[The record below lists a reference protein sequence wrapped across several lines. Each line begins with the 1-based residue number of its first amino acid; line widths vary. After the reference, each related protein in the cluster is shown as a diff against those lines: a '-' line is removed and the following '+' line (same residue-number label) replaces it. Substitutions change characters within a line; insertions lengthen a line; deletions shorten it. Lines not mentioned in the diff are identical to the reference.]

1 MITPHQAKYFSHELT
16 LRRSSDTVE
25 KFSSTLSNAQVD
37 INPHQI
43 EAALFAFRSP
53 LSKGAIL
60 ADEVG
65 LGKTIEAG
73 IVIAQKW
80 AEKKKKILLIV
91 PANLRKQWMVELSE
105 KFFLP
110 SVILENKSFNAFIK
124 EGNLNPL
131 NQENAIVIASY
142 QFIKWKSPYVK
153 QIPWDLVVVDEAHR
167 LRNVY
172 KTANKTAREIRS
184 AIAHAPKI
192 LLTATPLQN
201 SLLELYGLVSII
213 DEHHFW
219 DLKSFKA
226 KYSRV
231 SLEQK
236 ISPEEKLES
245 EIYGNDR
252 PNAEMFLELRNRL
265 APICIRTLRRQVLE
279 YIKYTK
285 RIPLT
290 QDYYPGEDETLL
302 YEKVSDYLQTKN
314 LYALPASQRQLVTMI
329 LRKLLASSS
338 FAIAQTLER
347 LIYRLNGLIK
357 EAKTQIKTQD
367 EEGNLD
373 KIVLDM
379 YDSYEE
385 AKDEWIDDEEGD
397 DDEIEKPKKE
407 WTEADIVLM
416 KQEVQVLEESLVLA
430 KKIFQNS
437 KGDSLLIALKRGFDM
452 TREIGGNQ
460 KALIFT
466 ESTVT
471 QNYLKDLLEEN
482 GYKWKVLLF
491 NGSNND
497 PESKRIYGEWL
508 EKYKDTDK
516 VTGSKTADMRAALV
530 DRFKNAGEIMIATE
544 AGAEGINLQFCSL
557 LINYDLPWNPQRI
570 EQRIGRCHRY
580 GQKHDVVVINFINRR
595 NAADQRIFEL
605 LDSKF
610 NLFKWVFWASDEVL
624 WVIESWVD
632 FEKRIA
638 KIYQECRTED
648 EINVSFD
655 ALQKLMDDSIKE
667 NLWETRQKLLEN
679 FDEDVRERLKSNK
692 IMSEESLETFDK
704 YLWALTQWFLA
715 DRATFSEKEH
725 AFTLEKNPFPDAQIP
740 PWPYRMGR
748 DVDEAHIYRPE
759 HPLAHNIITTV
770 QDLDLPEAEIVFDY
784 SNHRGKISVLESLVG
799 TSGYL
804 QMSRCTIEAL
814 DIQDEILVSAID
826 TQWKQLDPDTCRKLL
841 RVSGKVVSQDISID
855 SWVLK
860 SLNEIEE
867 GLTGSYINSIDTKNS
882 NFFDEEIA
890 KLEKWSDDM
899 KTSVEIELKRLDVE
913 ISTLRTQARKII
925 QLEQKLEAQKSLKEL
940 EKKRSEMRHN
950 LYQMQDDIDNQKDT
964 LLSTVEA
971 RLKKRIQR
979 QEILRIK
986 FNVK

>member
-53 LSKGAIL
+53 LSKWAIL

-110 SVILENKSFNAFIK
+110 SVILEQKSFNAIIK

-131 NQENAIVIASY
+131 NQESAIVIASY
-142 QFIKWKSPYVK
+142 QFVRWKSPYVK

-172 KTANKTAREIRS
+172 KTANKVAREIRA

-213 DEHHFW
+213 DEHHFG

-236 ISPEEKLES
+236 PTQEEPWES
-245 EIYGNDR
+245 ELYGNDR
-252 PNAEMFLELRNRL
+252 SNAEMFMELRNRL

-357 EAKTQIKTQD
+357 EAKTQIKTND

-379 YDSYEE
+379 YDTYEE

-397 DDEIEKPKKE
+397 EDEKETVKKE
-407 WTEADIVLM
+407 WTVSDIELM
-416 KQEVQVLEESLVLA
+416 ENEKKILQESFELA
-430 KKIFQNS
+430 KKIYKNS
-437 KGDSLLIALKRGFDM
+437 KGDSLLTALEKGFTM

-471 QNYLKDLLEEN
+471 QNYIKDLLENN

-491 NGSNND
+491 NGTNND
-497 PESKRIYGEWL
+497 AESKRIYTEWL

-530 DRFKNAGEIMIATE
+530 DRFKNGGEIMIATE

-580 GQKHDVVVINFINRR
+580 WQKHDVVVINFINRR
-595 NAADQRIFEL
+595 NAADRRIFEL

-624 WVIESWVD
+624 GVIESWVD

-638 KIYQECRTED
+638 KIYQECRTEV
-648 EINVSFD
+648 EINTSFD

-667 NLWETRQKLLEN
+667 NLGETRQKLLEN
-679 FDEDVRERLKSNK
+679 FDEEVRERLKSNK
-692 IMSEESLETFDK
+692 QLSEESLKTFDR
-704 YLWALTQWFLA
+704 YLWTLTKWFLS
-715 DRATFSEKEH
+715 DRATFSERDF
-725 AFTLEKNPFPDAQIP
+725 AFSLEKNPFPDAQIP
-740 PWPYRMGR
+740 PGPYRMGR

-759 HPLAHNIITTV
+759 HPLAHNIILAV
-770 QDLDLPEAEIVFDY
+770 QATELSEAEIVFDY
-784 SNHRGKISVLESLVG
+784 SNHDGKISVLESLVG
-799 TSGYL
+799 KSGYI
-804 QMSRCTIEAL
+804 QMTRCTIESL
-814 DIQDEILVSAID
+814 DTQDEILVSAVD
-826 TQWKQLDPDTCRKLL
+826 TNGTMIDPDTCRKLL
-841 RVSGKVVSQDISID
+841 RVSGEVRTPKIVID
-855 SWVLK
+855 SSIME
-860 SLNEIEE
+860 SLSHIEA
-867 GLTGSYINSIDTKNS
+867 GLSTAYIDSIDTKNS
-882 NFFDEEIA
+882 DFFDEEIG

-899 KTSVEIELKRLDVE
+899 KTSLEIELKRLDIE
-913 ISTLRTQARKII
+913 IATLKTQARKII
-925 QLEQKLEAQKSLKEL
+925 QLEQKLEAQKTLKDL
-940 EKKRSEMRHN
+940 EKKRSDMRHN
-950 LYQMQDDIDNQKDT
+950 LYQIQDDIDKQKDS
-964 LLSTVEA
+964 LLSNVEA
-971 RLKKRIQR
+971 RLKKSILKQD
-979 QEILRIK
+979 ILRIK
-986 FNVK
+986 FIVN

>member
-53 LSKGAIL
+53 LSKWAIL

-110 SVILENKSFNAFIK
+110 SVILEQKSFNNIIK

-131 NQENAIVIASY
+131 NQDNAIVIASY
-142 QFIKWKSPYVK
+142 QFVRWKSPYVK

-172 KTANKTAREIRS
+172 KTANKVAREIRA

-213 DEHHFW
+213 DEHHFG

-236 ISPEEKLES
+236 PTQEEPWES
-245 EIYGNDR
+245 ELYGNDR
-252 PNAEMFLELRNRL
+252 PNAEMFMELRNRL

-357 EAKTQIKTQD
+357 EAKTQIKTNE

-379 YDSYEE
+379 YDTYEE

-397 DDEIEKPKKE
+397 EDEKEIAKKE
-407 WTEADIVLM
+407 WTVSDVELM
-416 KQEVQVLEESLVLA
+416 ENEKKILQDSFELA
-430 KKIFQNS
+430 KKIYKNS
-437 KGDSLLIALKRGFDM
+437 KGDSLLTALEKGFTM
-452 TREIGGNQ
+452 TREIGWNQ

-471 QNYLKDLLEEN
+471 QNYLKDLLENN

-491 NGSNND
+491 NGTNND
-497 PESKRIYGEWL
+497 PESKRIYTEWL

-530 DRFKNAGEIMIATE
+530 DRFKHGWEIMIATE

-580 GQKHDVVVINFINRR
+580 WQKHDVVVINFINRR
-595 NAADQRIFEL
+595 NAADRRIFEL

-624 WVIESWVD
+624 GVIDSWVD

-648 EINVSFD
+648 EINTSFD

-667 NLWETRQKLLEN
+667 NLGETRQKLLEN
-679 FDEDVRERLKSNK
+679 FDEEVRERLKSNK
-692 IMSEESLETFDK
+692 QLSEESLKTFDR
-704 YLWALTQWFLA
+704 YLWSLTKWFLS
-715 DRATFSEKEH
+715 DRATFSERDF
-725 AFTLEKNPFPDAQIP
+725 AFSLEKNPFPDAQIP

-759 HPLAHNIITTV
+759 HPLAHNIILAVHGTE
-770 QDLDLPEAEIVFDY
+770 LSEAEIVFDY
-784 SNHRGKISVLESLVG
+784 SNHDGKISVLESLVG
-799 TSGYL
+799 KSGYI
-804 QMSRCTIEAL
+804 QMTRCTIESL
-814 DIQDEILVSAID
+814 DTQDEILVSGVDSNGTMI
-826 TQWKQLDPDTCRKLL
+826 DPDTCRKLL
-841 RVSGKVVSQDISID
+841 RVSGEVRTPKIDIDSTILESLSQIEDGLSKAYVDSID
-855 SWVLK
+855 A
-860 SLNEIEE
+860 
-867 GLTGSYINSIDTKNS
+867 KNS
-882 NFFDEEIA
+882 DFFDEEIG

-899 KTSVEIELKRLDVE
+899 KTSLEIELKRLDIE
-913 ISTLRTQARKII
+913 IATLKTQARKII
-925 QLEQKLEAQKSLKEL
+925 QLDQKLEAQKTLKDL
-940 EKKRSEMRHN
+940 EKKRSDMRHN
-950 LYQMQDDIDNQKDT
+950 LYQIQDDIDKQKES
-964 LLSTVEA
+964 LLSNVEA
-971 RLKKRIQR
+971 RLKKSIQR

-986 FNVK
+986 FNVI

>member
-53 LSKGAIL
+53 LSKWAIL

-110 SVILENKSFNAFIK
+110 SIILEQKSFNAIIK

-131 NQENAIVIASY
+131 NQENNIVIASY
-142 QFIKWKSPYVK
+142 QFVRGKSPYVK
-153 QIPWDLVVVDEAHR
+153 QIQWDLVVVDEAHR

-172 KTANKTAREIRS
+172 KPGNKVAREIRA

-236 ISPEEKLES
+236 TTPEEPWENEL
-245 EIYGNDR
+245 YGNDR
-252 PNAEMFLELRNRL
+252 SNAEMFLELRNRL

-302 YEKVSDYLQTKN
+302 YEKVSNYLQTKV

-338 FAIAQTLER
+338 FAIAQTLNR
-347 LIYRLNGLIK
+347 LIYRVDGLIK
-357 EAKTQIKTQD
+357 EAKTQIKAND
-367 EEGNLD
+367 EAGNLD
-373 KIVLDM
+373 TIVLDM
-379 YDSYEE
+379 YDTYEE
-385 AKDEWIDDEEGD
+385 AKDEWIDDEEWD
-397 DDEIEKPKKE
+397 DDENEVVKKA
-407 WTEADIVLM
+407 WTEVDIGFMEDEKKIL
-416 KQEVQVLEESLVLA
+416 QESFELA
-430 KKIFQNS
+430 KKIYKNS
-437 KGDSLLIALKRGFDM
+437 KWDSLLIALEKWFTM

-471 QNYLKDLLEEN
+471 QNYIRELLEKN
-482 GYKWKVLLF
+482 GYQWKVLLF
-491 NGSNND
+491 NGTNND
-497 PESKRIYGEWL
+497 PESKRIYAEWL

-530 DRFKNAGEIMIATE
+530 DRFKNGGEIMIATE

-595 NAADQRIFEL
+595 NAADRRIFEL

-624 WVIESWVD
+624 GVIESWVD

-648 EINVSFD
+648 EINASFD

-667 NLWETRQKLLEN
+667 NLGETRQKLLEN
-679 FDEDVRERLKSNK
+679 FDEEVRERLKSNMK
-692 IMSEESLETFDK
+692 LSEESLKTYDR
-704 YLWALTQWFLA
+704 YLWTMTKWFLA
-715 DRATFSEKEH
+715 DRATFSDKDF
-725 AFTLEKNPFPDAQIP
+725 AFSLEKNPFPDAQIP

-759 HPLAHNIITTV
+759 HPLAHNIIMAV
-770 QDLDLPEAEIVFDY
+770 QDTVLDEAEIVFDY
-784 SNHRGKISVLESLVG
+784 SHHDGKISVLESLIG
-799 TSGYL
+799 TSGYI
-804 QMSRCTIEAL
+804 QMTRCTIEAL
-814 DIQDEILVSAID
+814 DTQDEILVSAVDTHGTMID
-826 TQWKQLDPDTCRKLL
+826 ADTCRKLL
-841 RVSGKVVSQDISID
+841 RVSGEIKAQHITIDPSI
-855 SWVLK
+855 LK
-860 SLNEIEE
+860 SLTEIED
-867 GLTGSYINSIDTKNS
+867 GLSTAYIDSIDAKNS
-882 NFFDEEIA
+882 DFFDEEIG

-899 KTSVEIELKRLDVE
+899 KTSLEIELKRLDIE
-913 ISTLRTQARKII
+913 IATLKTQARKII
-925 QLEQKLEAQKSLKEL
+925 QLEQKLEAQKNLKDL
-940 EKKRSEMRHN
+940 EKKRSDMRHN
-950 LYQMQDDIDNQKDT
+950 LYQIQDDIDKQKDS
-964 LLSTVEA
+964 LLSNVEA
-971 RLKKRIQR
+971 RLKKSVLK

-986 FNVK
+986 FYIK